1 MFSFFKFQSVAE
13 LQKIESIARV
23 IDVTQEK
30 PTNKLPACT
39 YCDKE
44 SPVLKTCS
52 RCKSVL
58 YCSTICQE
66 NDWETKHRKLCRK
79 LTLSDDKDKAKA
91 HDKAIKEQNKRKT
104 VKPEQPDPEP
114 KRALTDKQDYFLAQ
128 DQQPLTPQT
137 TENHS
142 ASYPV
147 VPTKFASNGSQ
158 ITTGRHAH
166 AKTQNSKLEKCGYCE
181 KPGENM
187 RKCSRCKAIFYC
199 NKTCQTLDWKQ
210 AHCKICHPV
219 T

>member
-1 MFSFFKFQSVAE
+1 MFSFFTFQSVAE
-13 LQKIESIARV
+13 LEKLESIARV
-23 IDVTQEK
+23 IDATQEK
-30 PTNKLPACT
+30 PTSKLPACT

-44 SPVLKTCS
+44 SPDLKTCS

-79 LTLSDDKDKAKA
+79 LKPSDHKDKAKT
-91 HDKAIKEQNKRKT
+91 HDKAIKEQHKRKT
-104 VKPEQPDPEP
+104 VRQEHPDPDT
-114 KRALTDKQDYFLAQ
+114 KRFLNDKQDYFLTE

-137 TENHS
+137 TGNRQAPS
-142 ASYPV
+142 PV
-147 VPTKFASNGSQ
+147 VPTKFASNGSK
-158 ITTGRHAH
+158 ITTGQHPH
-166 AKTQNSKLEKCGYCE
+166 AKNQNSKPEKCGYCE

-210 AHCKICHPV
+210 AHCKICRPV